1 MLLSLVL
8 PFLLALCP
16 VLSQTDLECP
26 DGDLQTYLIALI
38 DALYGQGLTGFEDI
52 IVTLS
57 ETDAGY
63 QLLESLYTAPFLT
76 ILPPVDSALQLA
88 GIQAPYTNIEND
100 TLVNLFAYHT
110 LQGDWGYDKLPQ
122 GPLKGVANSTLGMTG
137 SDGGST
143 NSFKGQVMQQGDEGR
158 VSVRMA
164 VGNSTSWSGSID
176 LSAYPVL
183 DNLRILPVDTVRP
196 VEIDISPAYLLGH
209 SHAAKAH
216 GCIESTHIFQVSER
230 LQNLPKLLLP
240 RRTGRGGESVPKRW
254 IHLFH
259 SH

>member
-8 PFLLALCP
+8 SFLLALCP

-88 GIQAPYTNIEND
+88 GLQAPYTNIGND

-110 LQGDWGYDKLPQ
+110 VQGDWGYDKLPQ

-196 VEIDISPAYLLGH
+196 VESDISPAYLLGY

-216 GCIESTHIFQVSER
+216 GCIDSTHIFQVGKR
-230 LQNLPKLLLP
+230 L
-240 RRTGRGGESVPKRW
+240 
-254 IHLFH
+254 
-259 SH
+259 